1 MCVRSDDWSNASLNE
16 IGQNPMRNL
25 NEVVNYRML
34 QMETT
39 LTMAFIM
46 SALPAQSPFEK
57 LNQVT
62 QFMPTILNQLY
73 SHFHGYFT
81 MRLIPLKYKVI
92 QDEVVDAS
100 NLAFELQLRKG
111 SGFAFKLLL

>member
-1 MCVRSDDWSNASLNE
+1 
-16 IGQNPMRNL
+16 MRNL

-39 LTMAFIM
+39 LAMTFIM
-46 SALPAQSPFEK
+46 SAFPAQSPIKK

-81 MRLIPLKYKVI
+81 MRLIPSSTKSSKTKSSMLLTWRLNF
-92 QDEVVDAS
+92 S
-100 NLAFELQLRKG
+100 FGNLI
-111 SGFAFKLLL
+111 